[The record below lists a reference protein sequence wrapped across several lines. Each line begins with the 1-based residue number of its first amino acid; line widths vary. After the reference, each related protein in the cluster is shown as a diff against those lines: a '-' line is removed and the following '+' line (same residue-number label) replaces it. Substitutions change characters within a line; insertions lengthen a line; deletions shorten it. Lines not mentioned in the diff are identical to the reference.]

1 MPGLGTLINM
11 LAVVIGTAAGVLVG
25 NRLPARARE
34 TVMDGLGLLTLV
46 LGVTLALETQNFF
59 VVIGSVLLGGVTG
72 EFLRIER
79 GLEAVGDYFQTKL
92 ASPGSTFSTGFVT
105 ASLVFCVGP
114 MAVLGSI
121 ADGVRGDISILAV
134 KAVLDGFASL
144 AFAATL
150 GWGVALSAVS
160 LGLYQGSLTAAAGL
174 VERVLTDSMIT
185 EMTATGGILIMSI
198 GLRLLDLRQIR
209 VGNLLPALV
218 YAPLLVALAAV
229 LGERF

>member
-11 LAVVIGTAAGVLVG
+11 LAVVAGTAAGVLVG
-25 NRLPARARE
+25 NRLPARVRE
-34 TVMDGLGLLTLV
+34 TVMDGLGLLTLI
-46 LGVTLALETQNFF
+46 LGTSLALQTENFF
-59 VVIGSVLLGGVTG
+59 VVMGSVLLGGIAG
-72 EFLRIER
+72 ELLRIER
-79 GLEAVGDYFQTKL
+79 GIEAVGDWFQTRV
-92 ASPGSTFSTGFVT
+92 ASPNSTFSAGFVT

-114 MAVLGSI
+114 MAVLGAI
-121 ADGVRGDISILAV
+121 EDGVRRDISILTV

-150 GWGVALSAVS
+150 GWGVALSALS
-160 LGLYQGSLTAAAGL
+160 LGVYQGGLTLAAGA
-174 VERVLTDSMIT
+174 VERVLTEAMIT

-218 YAPLLVALAAV
+218 LAPLLVALAAM
-229 LGERF
+229 LQARF

>member
-1 MPGLGTLINM
+1 
-11 LAVVIGTAAGVLVG
+11 
-25 NRLPARARE
+25 
-34 TVMDGLGLLTLV
+34 
-46 LGVTLALETQNFF
+46 
-59 VVIGSVLLGGVTG
+59 
-72 EFLRIER
+72 
-79 GLEAVGDYFQTKL
+79 
-92 ASPGSTFSTGFVT
+92 
-105 ASLVFCVGP
+105 